1 MFNFKES
8 CSFLMTLF
16 AWISDG
22 KARGRVTTDKNL
34 TGSLNEK
41 QIFIF
46 SLSLWDS
53 FALKLQHFQRPLVK
67 KTPHLCIS
75 YEDSSLR

>member
-1 MFNFKES
+1 
-8 CSFLMTLF
+8 MTLF

-22 KARGRVTTDKNL
+22 KARGRVTADKNL

-67 KTPHLCIS
+67 KPLIYAFHMKTAL
-75 YEDSSLR
+75 